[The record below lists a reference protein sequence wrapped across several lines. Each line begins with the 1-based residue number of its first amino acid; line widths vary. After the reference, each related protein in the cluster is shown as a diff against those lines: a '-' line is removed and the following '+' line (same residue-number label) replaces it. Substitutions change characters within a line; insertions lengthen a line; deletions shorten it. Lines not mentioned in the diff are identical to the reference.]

1 MTMLR
6 RSRAKH
12 SRVTPL
18 EGSNMK
24 NKRQMSPKFVDADM
38 RRNEILE
45 ELHKDGYAQ
54 AEQWAILVRAAAV
67 VISRI
72 MESEEDLAS
81 FAEQTKEIF
90 TLVARQYFN
99 KRKKQG

>member
-1 MTMLR
+1 MLD
-6 RSRAKH
+6 K
-12 SRVTPL
+12 P
-18 EGSNMK
+18 
-24 NKRQMSPKFVDADM
+24 RQMSPKSVDMDM

-72 MESEEDLAS
+72 MENEEGLAS
-81 FAEQTKEIF
+81 LAERTKEVV
-90 TLVARQYFN
+90 TLVARQYFDQAQ